1 MRHRGPVSDYL
12 STARKG
18 GHHKGKF
25 SKLKSCVYLMINLRC
40 DDVNRPFPSSLVPLF
55 QSESKCETIFMKM
68 ISIFMKMK
76 LHAELIFT

>member
-25 SKLKSCVYLMINLRC
+25 LKFKSCAYSMINLRC
-40 DDVNRPFPSSLVPLF
+40 DDVNRSFPNSLAPLF
-55 QSESKCETIFMKM
+55 PSESKCETIFMKM
-68 ISIFMKMK
+68 ILVFIKIK
-76 LHAELIFT
+76 LHAELIFA